1 MFVGGSGKISV
12 FEVEPVR
19 IMYPYNR
26 EVLVAGDTCLIRWR
40 IYTPPRCDS
49 VSLFLKTDT
58 TIYPGERFWRLD
70 TIATGLAPTESSYS
84 WVVPDTQIAWVKV
97 LAIAYGPGWQYDESD
112 SASSIIR
119 SGVEDQSSI
128 LVRDWALSVSPN
140 PAVGRATVRWD
151 IPRKASVRVC
161 LYGPDGRI
169 AKGLM
174 SGEVGPGR
182 YAAEVSTSDALPPG
196 VYFCTLN
203 AENQRF
209 SRKVVLTE

>member
-1 MFVGGSGKISV
+1 MRVL
-12 FEVEPVR
+12 
-19 IMYPYNR
+19 YPDTTT
-26 EVLVAGDTCLIRWR
+26 VLNPGDTCLIRWR
-40 IYTPPRCDS
+40 IYTPPRGDS

-58 TIYPGERFWRLD
+58 TSYPGERFWRLD

-84 WVVPDTQIAWVKV
+84 WVVPDALHAWAKV

-112 SASSIIR
+112 SAFAIIP
-119 SGVEDQSSI
+119 SGISTQPPV

-140 PAVGRATVRWD
+140 PAAGRATVRLD
-151 IPRKASVRVC
+151 VPRKTSVRVC

-182 YAAEVSTSDALPPG
+182 YAAEVRTSAALPPG
-196 VYFCTLN
+196 VYFCTLDN
-203 AENQRF
+203 GDKRI